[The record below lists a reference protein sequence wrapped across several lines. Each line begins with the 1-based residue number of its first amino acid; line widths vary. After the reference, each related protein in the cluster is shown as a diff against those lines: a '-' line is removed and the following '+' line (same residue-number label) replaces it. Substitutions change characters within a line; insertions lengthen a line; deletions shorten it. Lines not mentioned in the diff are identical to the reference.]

1 MSPIAFHT
9 DQKTN
14 KFRKDAYQKYSFK
27 KSLGDFPQS
36 TRHNP
41 T

>member
-1 MSPIAFHT
+1 MSPITLHT

-14 KFRKDAYQKYSFK
+14 KYRKDAYQKYSLK
-27 KSLGDFPQS
+27 KLLGDFRQS
-36 TRHNP
+36 TRHNI